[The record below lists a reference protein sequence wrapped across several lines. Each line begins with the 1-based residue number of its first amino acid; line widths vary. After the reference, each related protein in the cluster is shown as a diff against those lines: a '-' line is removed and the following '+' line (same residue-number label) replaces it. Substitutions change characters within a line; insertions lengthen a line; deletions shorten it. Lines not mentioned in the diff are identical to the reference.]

1 MSKQLKL
8 STLIAALGVFLVT
21 PLLAQQKG
29 TWEIG
34 GFARYN
40 WYDQSFDQSTANKR
54 KNSWGGGARVGY
66 FFSDRFSLELDGSGN
81 ATDVDGPPGTSI
93 ESVGLV
99 YMPFH
104 LRALYNGAI
113 GETSSWIL
121 GAGLNYNRYRTSSAA
136 DAYLKKTYEGSDF
149 GVGALAGFRLG
160 LNDVWSLR
168 VDGTMDYIPSPQ
180 SDVDGS
186 NTMLGLQAGL
196 SAFLGGK
203 CTDKL
208 DSIAVEPRNSTV
220 MVGDPVNL
228 TVRGYLCDGSS
239 TNVTSASTGSASG
252 GTLTGASFSSNT
264 PGSYTVTYTNAM
276 ARKLKSSSAT
286 VTVNARPIPPV
297 TLTRVDLQPDQATI
311 SAGESVAL
319 RVVGQFSDGSS
330 RPLTNCRLTPDAGT
344 VSNGSFSATRAGEYT
359 ITANC
364 DGGQTD
370 RSRITVQSISFT
382 VRALFE
388 FNKTNVYVQ
397 AERDSLKALAQLLK
411 ANPNMQLTIQGHTDW
426 VGSVGYNE
434 KLGMRRIEAVLEIL
448 KAEGVSQAQ
457 LDAFTKN
464 SFGECQPIASNATN
478 GGRAQNR
485 RVEVTDPGSATQ
497 YVGTATCPN
506 RP

>member
-8 STLIAALGVFLVT
+8 STLIAVLGLFLVT

-29 TWEIG
+29 TLEIG

-40 WYDQSFDQSTANKR
+40 WYDQSFDQSTANKK

-136 DAYLKKTYEGSDF
+136 DEYLKKTYEGSDF

-160 LNDVWSLR
+160 LNDVWSIR

-220 MVGDPVNL
+220 MVGDQVNL

-239 TNVTSASTGSASG
+239 TNATSTSTGSASG
-252 GTLTGASFSSNT
+252 GTLTGATFSSNT
-264 PGSYTVTYTNAM
+264 PGSYTVTYTNAT
-276 ARKLKSSSAT
+276 ARKLRSSSAT

-319 RVVGQFSDGSS
+319 RVVGHFSDGTS
-330 RPLTNCRLTPDAGT
+330 RPLTNCRLSPDAGT
-344 VSNGSFSATRAGEYT
+344 VSDGSFTATRAGEYT

-364 DGGQTD
+364 DGGQMD
-370 RSRITVQSISFT
+370 RSRITVIPINLS
-382 VRALFE
+382 VRALFR
-388 FNKTNVYVQ
+388 FDSTNVYVQ

-434 KLGMRRIEAVLEIL
+434 KLGMRRIQSVLDIL

-478 GGRAQNR
+478 AGRAQNR

-497 YVGTATCPN
+497 YVGTATCRN

>member
-1 MSKQLKL
+1 MRR
-8 STLIAALGVFLVT
+8 STLIAALGLFLAT

-34 GFARYN
+34 GFGRYN
-40 WYDQSFDQSTANKR
+40 VYDKSFSQVDESKS
-54 KNSWGGGARVGY
+54 KNSFGAGGRVGY

-81 ATDVDGPPGTSI
+81 ATDLDGTSGVQSI
-93 ESVGLV
+93 GMV
-99 YMPFH
+99 YLPFH

-113 GETSSWIL
+113 GERSSWIL
-121 GAGLNYNRYRTSSAA
+121 GGGVNYNRYNVSSRA
-136 DAYLKKTYEGSDF
+136 DNFTKKTFDGSDW
-149 GVGALAGFRLG
+149 GVGALAGFRAG

-168 VDGTMDYIPSPQ
+168 IDGTMDYIPSPQ
-180 SDVDGS
+180 SDAEGS

-203 CTDKL
+203 CSDKL

-220 MVGDPVNL
+220 MVGDQVNL

-239 TNVTSASTGSASG
+239 TNVTGASTGSASG

-264 PGSYTVTYTNAM
+264 PGSYTVTYTNAT

-286 VTVNARPIPPV
+286 VTVNARPIPPP
-297 TLTRVDLQPDQATI
+297 TLTRVDLQPDMATVRVGQA
-311 SAGESVAL
+311 VAL
-319 RVVGQFSDGSS
+319 RVVGHFSDGSS
-330 RPLTNCRLTPDAGT
+330 RPLTNCQYTPDAGT
-344 VSNGSFSATRAGEYT
+344 VSNGSFNATRAGEYT
-359 ITANC
+359 VTANC

-370 RSRITVQSISFT
+370 RSMITVTSISFT

-388 FNKTNVYVQ
+388 FNKTNVFVQ
-397 AERDSLKALAQLLK
+397 AERDSLKALAQLLT
-411 ANPNMQLTIQGHTDW
+411 ANPSMQLTIQGHTDW

-434 KLGMRRIEAVLEIL
+434 KLGMGRIAAVIEIL
-448 KAEGVSQAQ
+448 KAEGVGQAQ
-457 LDAFTKN
+457 LDSFTKN
-464 SFGECQPIASNATN
+464 SFGECQPIASNATKA
-478 GGRAQNR
+478 GRAQNR

-497 YVGTATCPN
+497 YVGTATCRN